1 MSLTM
6 PEGITPPPMM
16 VDPRAMETVHSI
28 GSSSFL
34 AVISIILGIV
44 IATGSVI
51 GVVGKAFYV
60 ERAEYN
66 TAVVATVEEK
76 TKVNEN
82 IRQMKDTL
90 MRQEVVLQKLTD
102 DLALIKQDLAAMRHG
117 RR

>member
-16 VDPRAMETVHSI
+16 VEPRSIEHSI

-34 AVISIILGIV
+34 AIIAVILGIV
-44 IATGSVI
+44 ISTGTI
-51 GVVGKAFYV
+51 WGVVGKAFYV

-66 TAVVATVEEK
+66 TAMVSASIDK
-76 TKVNEN
+76 TKVEEN
-82 IRQMKDTL
+82 LKQVKDTL
-90 MRQEVVLQKLTD
+90 ARQEIMLQRLTD
-102 DLALIKQDLAAMRHG
+102 DVALIKQDLAAIRRG